1 MLESFVIVL
10 REGIEAALV
19 VAIVVGALRKAGRE
33 DLYGRVALG
42 IALAVAAS
50 IAGGILLRGFA
61 LDEDVF
67 EGFLMLVA
75 AGFVATMMVWIHR
88 TSHRMREQVGTRV
101 ASALGR
107 GGAAVFWLTFLLVAR
122 EGIEAVLFLSAA
134 SLNSATLA
142 AVAGGTLGLAVAV
155 AFGVAFARGSLRID
169 LKRFFAI
176 TNFVLGLLLVQLF
189 VGGLHELAEAG
200 LIPVGRTEMAVIGP
214 VVKNNV
220 IFVLAVLL
228 VPFFAIA
235 TARKGA
241 TPAGEGP
248 EARLVRAR
256 DLREKRGLRVAAALS
271 ALILVVLGVSF
282 VRAETGRRLT
292 PAIVVPV
299 AGGELRIPVATVSD
313 GHLHRFS
320 TDVAGHAAR
329 FLVIRAGKEVK
340 TAFDACQVCGT
351 DGYNE
356 IGGNVVCLNCDANIN
371 IPTIGRPGG
380 CNPIPLPSRVEGNS
394 VVIRASDLAAEAAQ
408 FPAAPGGR

>member
-19 VAIVVGALRKAGRE
+19 VAIVVGALRKSGRE

-50 IAGGILLRGFA
+50 IAGGIFLRGFA

-75 AGFVATMMVWIHR
+75 AVFVATMMVWIHR
-88 TSHRMREQVGTRV
+88 TSHRMREHVGTRV

-107 GGAAVFWLTFLLVAR
+107 GGASVFWLTFLLVAR
-122 EGIEAVLFLSAA
+122 EGIEGVLFLSAA
-134 SLNSATLA
+134 SLNTATLG
-142 AVAGGTLGLAVAV
+142 AVTGGSLGLAVAV

-189 VGGLHELAEAG
+189 IGGLHELAEAG

-214 VVKNNV
+214 IVKNNV
-220 IFVLAVLL
+220 LFVLAVLL

-241 TPAGEGP
+241 APQGEGP
-248 EARLVRAR
+248 EARLARAR
-256 DLREKRGLRVAAALS
+256 DVREKRGLRIAAVLS
-271 ALILVVLGVSF
+271 ALILAVLGVSF
-282 VRAETGRRLT
+282 VRAESGRRLT
-292 PAIVVPV
+292 AARAV
-299 AGGELRIPVATVSD
+299 AVSGGEVRIPVASVSD
-313 GHLHRFS
+313 GRLHRFEA
-320 TDVAGHAAR
+320 DVSGHDAR
-329 FLVIRAGKEVK
+329 FLVIRAGKELR
-340 TAFDACQVCGT
+340 TAFDACQICGA

-356 IGGNVVCLNCDANIN
+356 VGSGVVCLHCDANIN
-371 IPTIGRPGG
+371 VPTIGRPGG
-380 CNPIPLPSRVEGNS
+380 CNPIPLPSRVEGDS
-394 VVIRASDLAAEAAQ
+394 VVIREADLAAEAGQ
-408 FPAAPGGR
+408 FPAAGR